1 MHISINQVDGI
12 PIYQQIVNQIRYLIG
27 SGALVSGEE
36 IPPIRTLA
44 QELLVNPNT
53 VARAYRELQVEGY
66 LIKKGTRGTYVSDSA
81 SPMARS
87 VKLKILNERIGT
99 LLSEAEHMNVG
110 VDEIKTLIDQQANV
124 MNIDSSKKTKRGK
137 S

>member
-1 MHISINQVDGI
+1 LHISINQVDGI
-12 PIYQQIVNQIRYLIG
+12 AIYQQIVNQIRYLIG
-27 SGALVSGEE
+27 SGVLASGDEL
-36 IPPIRTLA
+36 PPIRTLA
-44 QELLVNPNT
+44 QDLLVNPNT

-81 SPMARS
+81 SPMARG

-110 VDEIKTLIDQQANV
+110 VDEIKTLIDEQAKV
-124 MNIDSSKKTKRGK
+124 MNLDSGKTTKRGK